1 MRLMDRFV
9 VEIRADDNG
18 LTEKGWGRLLD
29 ALTNADL
36 EGTLHDA
43 TVDAMAKQLPSDFPD
58 VVQVRVESL

>member
-1 MRLMDRFV
+1 MRLLERFV
-9 VEIRADDNG
+9 VAIRADDSG
-18 LTEKGWGRLLD
+18 LTEKAWGRLLD

-36 EGTLHDA
+36 KGTLHDA